1 VYLIGLT
8 GNIGSGKSTVG
19 ARLRELGAFVVDAD
33 LVYRQLIEPGQP
45 GWRAVVDLFGPDVV
59 DREGRIDRRA
69 LGAIVFPDPDALAR
83 LERATHPLVLARI
96 DELLARARP
105 RVAVHEAIK
114 LIESGGAD
122 RCDELWVVTAP
133 RERQIERLIAS
144 RGLTPEEAALRV
156 DAQPPQSAKVAR
168 ADVVI
173 PNDADLA
180 SLKARVEQ
188 EWQRVQAVIPSA
200 ARDLDGRARH
210 PKPRSGAGGRAGGDS
225 SLRSG

>member
-8 GNIGSGKSTVG
+8 GNIGSGKSTIG
-19 ARLRELGAFVVDAD
+19 AQLGELGAFVVDAD
-33 LVYRQLIEPGQP
+33 QVYRDLIEPGQP
-45 GWRAVVDLFGPDVV
+45 GWRAVVDLFGPAVV
-59 DREGRIDRRA
+59 DGEGRIDRRA
-69 LGAIVFPDPDALAR
+69 LGAIVFRDAEALAR

-96 DELLARARP
+96 DELLARERP

-133 RERQIERLIAS
+133 RERQIERLVAP

-156 DAQPPQSAKVAR
+156 DAQPPQSEKAAR

-173 PNDADLA
+173 RNDGDLA
-180 SLKARVEQ
+180 SLRARVAEEWARVE
-188 EWQRVQAVIPSA
+188 
-200 ARDLDGRARH
+200 ARRR
-210 PKPRSGAGGRAGGDS
+210 
-225 SLRSG
+225 